1 MFFIS
6 DVCVNPIALGMAD
19 NGIQNHQITA
29 SSVYQPYKPRLARLN
44 GNSAWSPASKR
55 NQWIQV
61 QFELPKFVSGI
72 ILQGDPVGSVN
83 EWVTKYQVEYSYD
96 YSYQD
101 YIWEFIRDNQ
111 GTIMV
116 SLILV
121 KLYRIHQNLDCV
133 FF

>member
-1 MFFIS
+1 M
-6 DVCVNPIALGMAD
+6 NPLGVAD
-19 NGIQNHQITA
+19 GGIQNHQITA
-29 SSVYQPYKPRLARLN
+29 SSVYEPYKPYLGRLN
-44 GNSAWSPASKR
+44 GDSAWSAGSEDM

-61 QFELPKFVSGI
+61 QFDHPKFVSGI

-116 SLILV
+116 SLISQIVSHSPTFGLC
-121 KLYRIHQNLDCV
+121 L
-133 FF
+133 F